1 MVSEMGN
8 RVAWCL
14 FTVMDGE
21 GGMGKEGW
29 IGNGEERGERCCWE
43 MGKVGDGD
51 MQGNSARGLAVSVQ
65 GL

>member
-21 GGMGKEGW
+21 GGMDGGW
-29 IGNGEERGERCCWE
+29 GRCCWE
-43 MGKVGDGD
+43 RSKVGDGD
-51 MQGNSARGLAVSVQ
+51 MQGNSARVLAVSVQ
-65 GL
+65 GDV